1 MADHPLRPAIDRRH
15 GALLPHHQANQTQ
28 APPKVINLLTEVVW
42 GISQDFS
49 WLSPALGQIPTCYSP
64 VRHSCISEETL
75 PFDLHV

>member
-1 MADHPLRPAIDRRH
+1 MADHPLRPAIDRSL
-15 GALLPHHQANQTQ
+15 GVLLPHQQTNQAQ
-28 APPKVINLLTEVVW
+28 APPLVINLSTFVVW

-49 WLSPALGQIPTCYSP
+49 WLSPAKGQIPTCYSP